1 MNDFTKNIAQAL
13 FDQDK
18 NIKTVK
24 KILDK
29 IYPDLKLKCNTK
41 C

>member
-1 MNDFTKNIAQAL
+1 MNDFTKNIAQAI

-18 NIKTVK
+18 KIKTVK
-24 KILDK
+24 K

>member
-18 NIKTVK
+18 TIKTVK
-24 KILDK
+24 KYESRI
-29 IYPDLKLKCNTK
+29 
-41 C
+41 

>member
-24 KILDK
+24 KI
-29 IYPDLKLKCNTK
+29 
-41 C
+41 

>member
-18 NIKTVK
+18 NSEKNMSPGF
-24 KILDK
+24 KIEVQH
-29 IYPDLKLKCNTK
+29 
-41 C
+41 